1 MVTDI
6 ALSVTAA
13 GVIIALF
20 GLRQSYR
27 SRLRQFESMYVQR
40 YWSIMDRLSL
50 DALSNAACTKP
61 DQADERA
68 IRAYLLLCEDELGM
82 RKQGY
87 IADATYEI
95 WAGWMRAQLGQPM
108 FAATW
113 RKVTSESSFPTRT
126 SRPFATPTS
135 AMTRLRR
142 AGSCG
147 GYEGYPALAESE
159 HHLGILARSAPE
171 DLNGSRCQ
179 PRGPPPG
186 GDPPRGPV
194 SA

>member
-61 DQADERA
+61 DQSDERA
-68 IRAYLLLCEDELGM
+68 IRAYLLCEDELGM

-87 IADATYEI
+87 IADATYQI
-95 WAGWMRAQLGQPM
+95 WAEWMRAQLGQPM
-108 FAATW
+108 FSAVW
-113 RKVTSESSFPTRT
+113 EKVTSESSFPYKYLKALYDSDGRYDPLKAG
-126 SRPFATPTS
+126 RV
-135 AMTRLRR
+135 LRW
-142 AGSCG
+142 
-147 GYEGYPALAESE
+147 L
-159 HHLGILARSAPE
+159 
-171 DLNGSRCQ
+171 
-179 PRGPPPG
+179 RGLS
-186 GDPPRGPV
+186 GPSGV
-194 SA
+194 